1 MPIRTGWF
9 NRFLKRM
16 RFKYRVSIVN
26 ENTLAQTWS
35 ARLSRMS
42 VFLFLF
48 AFAMVTFVILTALIL
63 FTPVRYYLPGFS
75 DSVDRSDV
83 LRVSAKVDSLVNQL
97 EMQATYFEIVKGVIS
112 GNIKPD
118 SIPPADSVQF
128 THRIKDFLEKT
139 KAMENFEKNY
149 KRDKGKTN

>member
-1 MPIRTGWF
+1 MAIQTGWF

-26 ENTLAQTWS
+26 ENTLSQAWS

-48 AFAMVTFVILTALIL
+48 AFAIVTFVILTALIL

-97 EMQATYFEIVKGVIS
+97 EMQAAYFEVVKGAIS

-128 THRIKDFLEKT
+128 IHRIQDFSQKT
-139 KAMENFEKNY
+139 KEIENFEKAY
-149 KRDKGKTN
+149 EKERGK